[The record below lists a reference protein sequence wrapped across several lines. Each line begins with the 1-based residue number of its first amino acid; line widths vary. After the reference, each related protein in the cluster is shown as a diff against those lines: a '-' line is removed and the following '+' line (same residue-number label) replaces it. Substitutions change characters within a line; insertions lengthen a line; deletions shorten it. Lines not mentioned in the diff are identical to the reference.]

1 MNFKNMPELDW
12 EFGYPLAIGLM
23 IISIIL
29 ALIYFKMRKWINKM
43 DKIVNSLP

>member
-1 MNFKNMPELDW
+1 MPELDW

-29 ALIYFKMRKWINKM
+29 ALIYFKMKM
-43 DKIVNSLP
+43 DKIRWIKNS

>member
-29 ALIYFKMRKWINKM
+29 ALIYFKMRKWIKYG
-43 DKIVNSLP
+43 

>member
-1 MNFKNMPELDW
+1 MPELDW

-29 ALIYFKMRKWINKM
+29 ALIYFKCENG
-43 DKIVNSLP
+43 